1 MYEDAYS
8 EEDNTACIATVYYD
22 GGRTR
27 ATVMYAIGK
36 WEGYYLFKEMTCL
49 PEEID
54 SEYPAVFKE
63 MEASSGISVP
73 HMETMGQFGQ

>member
-1 MYEDAYS
+1 
-8 EEDNTACIATVYYD
+8 
-22 GGRTR
+22 
-27 ATVMYAIGK
+27 MYAIGK

-73 HMETMGQFGQ
+73 HMETMGRFSQ